1 MLENNF
7 YTTISFAA
15 ENNGA
20 KSRVK
25 LNRQHPVFIG
35 HFPEV
40 PVVPGVCSVQMI
52 QELAEK
58 AVSAKLMLSNGD
70 NIKFLGVINPD
81 ENPELDIELT
91 YKTDDKGEIAASASI
106 SGNGTVFLKF
116 KGQFK
121 C

>member
-7 YTTISFAA
+7 YSIISFIA
-15 ENNGA
+15 ENNGVKA
-20 KSRVK
+20 KLK
-25 LNRQHPVFIG
+25 LNRHHPIFTG

-40 PVVPGVCSVQMI
+40 PVVPGVCSIQMI
-52 QELAEK
+52 QELTEK
-58 AVSAKLMLSNGD
+58 AISEKLMLTRGD

-91 YKTDDKGEIAASASI
+91 YNTDNKGEIAASANI